1 MYLALYRKYRPRT
14 FDDVISQPEI
24 VTTLKNQIA
33 EGQNAHAYLFTG
45 SRGTGKTTCAKILA
59 MALNCKHPAG
69 GNPCLEC
76 ESCREIANDETTDIV
91 ELDAASNSG
100 VSDVHELQDQLA
112 YTPVSCKYRVYILDE
127 VHMLSTAA
135 FNALLKTIE
144 EPPAHVIFILAT
156 TELHK
161 VPATILSR
169 CQRFEFRR
177 IEIADSSARL
187 LSIAQQEGVSLTQ
200 EAADMI
206 SRLSDGGMRDALS
219 LLDRCIAVSRDVTED
234 TVRSCAGV
242 ADNHHLYQLAEM
254 TAARNIPGCI
264 QLLSQLYKGGKDI
277 ARVMDELGGVF
288 RDLMI
293 NKSAPAEK
301 SLLSAMPHDYP
312 EIERLAGL
320 FSLEDILRCLTLI
333 QECTDGIAKSRSRK
347 TLAEMCFVKL
357 CTGAPTAAQT
367 AQLAQAAQI
376 GQAGQVGQVGQ
387 VGTVRQSGTAP
398 QTAQNY
404 RQFESKPMG
413 SEFTPIPDE
422 KLDPRRA
429 ATVNKLREIFAQNE
443 SAPAEPAKP
452 AAQAVEAPKPAEA
465 PKPVQHAQ
473 PSPADEL
480 PFDIDGAVKAPQ
492 AAKPAEVLKPTAPAP
507 TAPIAPAEPFEAPMP
522 ELNSAPAAM
531 DFDFAP
537 PPEEP
542 PMEFIPQREF
552 ATVPE
557 PAAPAP
563 RPVPAAETSAVPKAH
578 SETSAAKPVKQK
590 PEPKPEPESKQE
602 PKPAE
607 KAETTASAGYT
618 KLDSITQ
625 PEWEQIIEK
634 VSSPLYA
641 AMLDGSTALVNSDG
655 VLEIHT
661 GNLMLQG
668 MISDGYQDLERELGG
683 AFGKKVRALV
693 VGEELENTAEDKD
706 LPVKELLDKA
716 RRLNIEVDIK

>member
-59 MALNCKHPAG
+59 MALNCKHPVG

-112 YTPVSCKYRVYILDE
+112 YTPVSCRYRVYILDE

-187 LSIAQQEGVSLTQ
+187 LSIARQEGVSLTQ

-242 ADNHHLYQLAEM
+242 ADNHHLYQLTEM

-264 QLLSQLYKGGKDI
+264 QLLGQLYKGGKDI

-293 NKSAPAEK
+293 CKSAPAEK

-312 EIERLAGL
+312 EIERLSGL

-333 QECTDGIAKSRSRK
+333 QECADGIARSRSRR

-357 CTGAPTAAQT
+357 CTGAPTAAEAKAVRTAQVAGNAQT
-367 AQLAQAAQI
+367 APVSAQPSAQ
-376 GQAGQVGQVGQ
+376 
-387 VGTVRQSGTAP
+387 SY
-398 QTAQNY
+398 QT
-404 RQFESKPMG
+404 FESRPMG
-413 SEFTPIPDE
+413 SEFTPVPDE
-422 KLDPRRA
+422 KLDPKRA

-443 SAPAEPAKP
+443 A
-452 AAQAVEAPKPAEA
+452 APKPAIPAESAKPTKPSKPPKSAETAA
-465 PKPVQHAQ
+465 PQAVKPAA
-473 PSPADEL
+473 PADEL
-480 PFDIDGAVKAPQ
+480 PFDIGPAESPKPV
-492 AAKPAEVLKPTAPAP
+492 KPAETSEPTKAESPKPTAPF
-507 TAPIAPAEPFEAPMP
+507 EPPMP

-531 DFDFAP
+531 EPDFAP
-537 PPEEP
+537 PPDEP

-552 ATVPE
+552 ATAPE
-557 PAAPAP
+557 PAPTPKPVQTVQQIRQPSEPEHAPKP
-563 RPVPAAETSAVPKAH
+563 S
-578 SETSAAKPVKQK
+578 AKPV
-590 PEPKPEPESKQE
+590 PKQE
-602 PKPAE
+602 KLENPEKSSAE
-607 KAETTASAGYT
+607 KTEDTAPTSGYT
-618 KLDSITQ
+618 RLQGITQ
-625 PEWEQIIEK
+625 PDWEQIIEK
-634 VSSPLYA
+634 VPSPLYA
-641 AMLDGSTALVNSDG
+641 AMLDGSKAVVNADG

-668 MISDGYQDLERELGG
+668 MTSDGCQELEKELAG
-683 AFGKKVRALV
+683 AFGKKVRAKV
-693 VGEELENTAEDKD
+693 VGEEQENTAEDKD
-706 LPVKELLDKA
+706 LSVKELLEKA